1 MKIVKI
7 ESKDGIFYVTK
18 KPNLLEKIFGKK
30 EKVERYKTN
39 NDVFLYFND
48 VTVFYKEDGS
58 IVSINDKMCDVL
70 NNHLHSF

>member
-18 KPNLLEKIFGKK
+18 RPNFLEKIFGKK
-30 EKVERYKTN
+30 EKVERYRTN
-39 NDVFLYFND
+39 NDVFHYFNH

-58 IVSINDKMCDVL
+58 IVSISNKMCDVL
-70 NNHLHSF
+70 NNYLRSF